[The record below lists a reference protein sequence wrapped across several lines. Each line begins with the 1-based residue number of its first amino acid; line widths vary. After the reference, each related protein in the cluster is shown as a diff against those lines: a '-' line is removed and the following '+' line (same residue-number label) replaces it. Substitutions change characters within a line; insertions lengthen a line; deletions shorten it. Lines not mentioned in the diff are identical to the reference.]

1 MTGRSPGMLGTSLP
15 RGFVG
20 TKDAQHC
27 QGVIWGPPEQFL
39 PLQSPLTFL
48 AVRAYQITSVGFAM
62 NGAAPLPLF
71 QGFFGRSCHSFSKG
85 FNRAGLSPAAEGT
98 GRRGWSSCPVPQAGE
113 GPMAAWIN
121 NPCVSRPCLLKV
133 VHGKKIRTVPYLY
146 LELNEVKLSQPTGA
160 GVVIQRHGLAW
171 RDLQAVFIPNN
182 KKKRVKPNPLI
193 SSNLHIHGSYFQ
205 PARREKKKI
214 SVGVTKRLFD

>member
-1 MTGRSPGMLGTSLP
+1 M
-15 RGFVG
+15 RGCRRQQV
-20 TKDAQHC
+20 
-27 QGVIWGPPEQFL
+27 E
-39 PLQSPLTFL
+39 
-48 AVRAYQITSVGFAM
+48 
-62 NGAAPLPLF
+62 
-71 QGFFGRSCHSFSKG
+71 
-85 FNRAGLSPAAEGT
+85 GLCSWFPA
-98 GRRGWSSCPVPQAGE
+98 PQAAG
-113 GPMAAWIN
+113 IN

-160 GVVIQRHGLAW
+160 GVIQRHGLAW

-182 KKKRVKPNPLI
+182 KKKNKPRVKPNPLI

-205 PARREKKKI
+205 PARRGKKKKKI